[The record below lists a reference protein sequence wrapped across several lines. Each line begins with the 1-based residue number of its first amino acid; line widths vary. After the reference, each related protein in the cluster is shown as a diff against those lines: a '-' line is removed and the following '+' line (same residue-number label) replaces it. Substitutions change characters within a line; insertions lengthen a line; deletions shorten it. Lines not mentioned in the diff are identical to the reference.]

1 MEERCTIKRVFRYD
15 NLDRLVSVTTE
26 AGQELNY
33 IYDSLGNRTSAPTK
47 ESKMSRASAPPG
59 ESKITTTA
67 AEDPQALVLERKY
80 SLLKTQLDTNQI
92 SSEEFVERVNRE
104 LRFEDSRG
112 RWRQLRALDGK
123 WLVWDGEKW
132 VEQN

>member
-47 ESKMSRASAPPG
+47 EIKMSRASAPPR

-67 AEDPQALVLERKY
+67 AEDPQALVLERQY

-112 RWRQLRALDGK
+112 RWHQIRPLDGK
-123 WLVWDGEKW
+123 WLVWDG
-132 VEQN
+132 